1 MKQISKR
8 VSAAL
13 LAVLMGLSLL
23 PQTVLALD
31 PDQRQA
37 ERREGYDVATVHYT
51 DAKGD
56 EQAIPFTE
64 TGSGYVYTLP
74 QGVTED
80 KVTVEYFS
88 TTRWDGAVDISWYND
103 IDKEFTLTTPAQLA
117 GLAAL
122 VAGQT
127 SAETSRWRIKGD
139 ISRLVCQKIEDYL
152 LVGAGGGNSRGTLY
166 LGSAQYDFADKTVRL
181 ACDMDMGGV
190 KAADGTWSGPNWSP
204 IGGRY
209 PMDITVSDP
218 DREAQAFLSQ
228 SYFNGTLDGQGHR
241 IENLYC
247 DRYSALGF
255 PYSQA
260 IGLVGKLN
268 VDGCFI
274 LRNGKYPELGM
285 AADLTGSDPV
295 LTVVLKD
302 SQGNVTGEQSFTARQ
317 LSGLSQTGAV
327 GYQYWKKGTENLVAA
342 TKYVTLET
350 LLKAAGADFTPG
362 MTVTAADATG
372 FGSTLSYQDYQT
384 CRWAA
389 QRWCCCPGKSGA
401 DAG

>member
-1 MKQISKR
+1 MKQLSKR

-88 TTRWDGAVDISWYND
+88 TIRWDGAVDISWYND

-127 SAETSRWRIKGD
+127 SA
-139 ISRLVCQKIEDYL
+139 
-152 LVGAGGGNSRGTLY
+152 
-166 LGSAQYDFADKTVRL
+166 
-181 ACDMDMGGV
+181 
-190 KAADGTWSGPNWSP
+190 
-204 IGGRY
+204 
-209 PMDITVSDP
+209 
-218 DREAQAFLSQ
+218 
-228 SYFNGTLDGQGHR
+228 
-241 IENLYC
+241 
-247 DRYSALGF
+247 
-255 PYSQA
+255 
-260 IGLVGKLN
+260 
-268 VDGCFI
+268 
-274 LRNGKYPELGM
+274 
-285 AADLTGSDPV
+285 
-295 LTVVLKD
+295 
-302 SQGNVTGEQSFTARQ
+302 
-317 LSGLSQTGAV
+317 
-327 GYQYWKKGTENLVAA
+327 A
-342 TKYVTLET
+342 TP
-350 LLKAAGADFTPG
+350 F
-362 MTVTAADATG
+362 
-372 FGSTLSYQDYQT
+372 
-384 CRWAA
+384 
-389 QRWCCCPGKSGA
+389 
-401 DAG
+401 